1 MKKKIIILAVVLLVV
16 AGAFCAKGYYNDR
29 YVVSGCYYTQVPEDE
44 VNEDSWLVDKDG
56 ARQAEGKSYELMGY
70 NEQGEQR
77 EVYFTKSGSAKDYYA
92 PGTYIKVNTSKTIV
106 LDVQV
111 VDASSIPQPAM
122 EKIRELGTKA
132 R

>member
-1 MKKKIIILAVVLLVV
+1 MKKKVIILAVVLLVV

-122 EKIRELGTKA
+122 EKNRELGTKA